1 MFLLA
6 MVLINFGRNCVVL
19 IKTQYLVLDDGF
31 DVSSSLLSHI
41 VNMHSVAILLAGVLV
56 ARLSRRIGDE
66 ATLMWGSLTSGLH
79 LLGFVFAG
87 TLPLIFV
94 ANFFSGASD
103 VVIMAS
109 SYAYAS
115 RLIPAEHRGKQFALF
130 NATLFLSWGTAATLV
145 TGPIVDHLIRSG
157 LTQGFSYRM
166 GFVAGTVLVA
176 VGMVVLMFVNR
187 MPNPERPRPG
197 LTAEDVH
204 IHP

>member
-1 MFLLA
+1 MMKKTTLALILFMLVVAGRSFCQSNDLLDELLEA
-6 MVLINFGRNCVVL
+6 PATSLA
-19 IKTQYLVLDDGF
+19 QAAYLVLTATG
-31 DVSSSLLSHI
+31 
-41 VNMHSVAILLAGVLV
+41 
-56 ARLSRRIGDE
+56 RIGDE

-176 VGMVVLMFVNR
+176 VGMLVLMFVNR

-197 LTAEDVH
+197 LATEDVH